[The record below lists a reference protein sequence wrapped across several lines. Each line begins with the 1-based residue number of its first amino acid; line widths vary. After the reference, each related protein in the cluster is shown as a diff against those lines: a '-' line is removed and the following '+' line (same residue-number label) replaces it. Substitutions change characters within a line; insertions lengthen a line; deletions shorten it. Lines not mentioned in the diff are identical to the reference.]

1 MLSGNYNGQ
10 SGDDVVLKGK
20 VMIGQ
25 ISFEVLEGD
34 VTKET
39 SDCIVNGTNEYLDLR
54 QGNGLCL
61 FFADS
66 DIGVFKTAVH
76 VLLSPVLLRS

>member
-54 QGNGLCL
+54 QGKG
-61 FFADS
+61 
-66 DIGVFKTAVH
+66 
-76 VLLSPVLLRS
+76 R